1 MEGKDQKILIIQPH
15 IPPYRVPFFEELGKR
30 YNITV
35 LYFSGD
41 PGATGFK
48 KIRYQGVMYHLRLIR
63 YTPGIYRIAKEYDC
77 VIIMFDL
84 WWLNLALLPF
94 MLDNKRTRAILWG
107 HGIGRTH
114 GLKPATLVRGLIAAK
129 ARALIFYTKET
140 KELFISKTGVKDNK
154 CFVAN
159 NTILVKQLA
168 SDPLQQEKKYFLYL
182 GRLQVRKRINVL
194 LQAYAL
200 LNIAIRQQ
208 HPLLIVG
215 SGDHTLLMD
224 LQQLAMML
232 DIADTV
238 SFAPGTYDESQ
249 VAEYYSRAVA
259 YVSPGAVGLGV
270 VQSFAYSVPVVT
282 AANIDHGPE
291 FGYCNN
297 ENSYLYMNSNDEIE
311 TIQNLAQI
319 LMLVV
324 NDRVLWRQRSLVA
337 QYTYNNECSMEKMI
351 NGFAAAI
358 SYSSAG

>member
-35 LYFSGD
+35 LYFSGE

-48 KIRYQGVMYHLRLIR
+48 KIRYQGFMYHLKLIR
-63 YTPGIYRIAKEYDC
+63 YTPGVYSIAKKYDC

-94 MLDNKRTRAILWG
+94 MLDRKRTRAILWG

-140 KELFISKTGVKDNK
+140 KELFRSKTGVKDNK

-168 SDPLQQEKKYFLYL
+168 NGPLQQEKNCFLYL
-182 GRLQVRKRINVL
+182 GRLQARKCINVL
-194 LQAYAL
+194 LKAYAL
-200 LNIAIRQQ
+200 LSVTIRQQ
-208 HPLLIVG
+208 HPLLIIG
-215 SGDHTLLMD
+215 SGDHTLSMG
-224 LQQLAMML
+224 LQQLAITL
-232 DIADTV
+232 DITDTV
-238 SFAPGTYDESQ
+238 TFAPGTYDEAL
-249 VAEYYSRAVA
+249 VAEYYSRAAA

-291 FGYCNN
+291 FTYCNN
-297 ENSYLYMNSNDEIE
+297 ENSYLYMNKDDETA
-311 TIQNLAQI
+311 TIQNLAQS
-319 LMLVV
+319 LLQVV
-324 NDRVLWRQRSLVA
+324 NNRALWQQRSSAA
-337 QYTYNNECSMEKMI
+337 QNTYNNECNMEKMVS
-351 NGFAAAI
+351 GFAAAI